1 MKVRRIVAAL
11 HLQHPQG
18 GRVAAIAELA
28 RRNEA
33 ELLGLF
39 IEDIDLLHFAALPFA
54 CEVGAASALGRGID
68 VAAMER
74 IMRVRAD
81 ELRSRLAEALA
92 GEHVSWSFR
101 VERGSLP
108 RRLLAAGIEQP
119 GPTLLLPPQ
128 VDLGQPAQV
137 VCFDELTEP
146 RLQSVFQGRRPV
158 LIVPRGPASGA

>member
-11 HLQHPQG
+11 HLHDPPG

-28 RRNEA
+28 RRNQA

-39 IEDIDLLHFAALPFA
+39 IEDIELLHFAALPFA
-54 CEVGAASALGRGID
+54 CEVGAASALGRSVD

-74 IMRVRAD
+74 FMRVRAD
-81 ELRSRLAEALA
+81 ELRTELADALA
-92 GEHVSWSFR
+92 GEHVPWSFR
-101 VERGSLP
+101 VERGTLP
-108 RRLLAAGIEQP
+108 RQALAAGIEQP

-128 VDLGQPAQV
+128 VDLDQKAQV

-146 RLQSVFQGRRPV
+146 RLRSLLQRRRPV
-158 LIVPRGPASGA
+158 LIVPSSPASGA